1 MDLQRLL
8 KFVKLTNDFQEI
20 ERVVLTRGSER
31 YENDSEHSFQLAVVA
46 WYIIDSEKLDLD
58 IGKVLKYSLV
68 HDLVEVYAGDTFAF
82 DKDQS
87 LHDSKKERER
97 LAYEKLKQEYAE
109 FPDMTEM
116 ILSYEEMI
124 DEEARFVY
132 ALDKIVPMM
141 NMYLDGGRTWQRR
154 GITLTDHIKNKT
166 PKVAAHPHI
175 EKYFNLI
182 IELLQKEQDNLWPKD
197 NEKI

>member
-1 MDLQRLL
+1 MDLQRLI

-46 WYIIDSEKLDLD
+46 WYIIDSEKLNLD

-82 DKDQS
+82 DKDQA

-109 FPDMTEM
+109 FSEMTEM

-154 GITLTDHIKNKT
+154 GVTLADHIKNKT

>member
-1 MDLQRLL
+1 MDLERLL
-8 KFVKLTNDFQEI
+8 KFIKLTNDFQEI

-31 YENDSEHSFQLAVVA
+31 YENDSEHSFQLAIVA

-82 DKDQS
+82 DKDQT

-97 LAYEKLKQEYAE
+97 LAYERLKQEYAE

-116 ILSYEEMI
+116 ILGYESAQ

-154 GITLTDHIKNKT
+154 GVTLDDHIKNKT
-166 PKVAAHPHI
+166 SKVAAHPHI

-182 IELLQKEQDNLWPKD
+182 IELLKKEQDNLWPKD

>member
-20 ERVVLTRGSER
+20 ERVVLIRGSER
-31 YENDSEHSFQLAVVA
+31 FENDSEHSFQLALVA
-46 WYIIDSEKLDLD
+46 WYICDSEKLDLD
-58 IGKVLKYSLV
+58 MAKIIKYALV

-87 LHDSKKERER
+87 RHDSKKDREMAAYER
-97 LAYEKLKQEYAE
+97 LKEEYSE
-109 FPDMTEM
+109 FNEMLEM
-116 ILSYEEMI
+116 ILGYEEKN

-132 ALDKIVPMM
+132 ALDKIVPPL

-154 GITLTDHIKNKT
+154 GISLQDMIDNKSS
-166 PKVAAHPHI
+166 KVAEHPHI
-175 EKYFNLI
+175 EKYFQLI
-182 IELLQKEQDNLWPKD
+182 VELFTKEHSILYPQN